1 MRMEEEAGCHA
12 LFKCML
18 IKAIMLAP
26 VGVIH
31 TWKVTHTVSASGEV
45 ILQEIKGD
53 NKGLQ
58 P

>member
-1 MRMEEEAGCHA
+1 MEETGCHA

-18 IKAIMLAP
+18 IKAIMWAP